1 MWAWSIVMG
10 FHVWLWWKYDWR
22 VVMFARTNMFVFI
35 DLGWESGAE
44 RESCIVAFGVA
55 TCSIGMGKSLL

>member
-1 MWAWSIVMG
+1 
-10 FHVWLWWKYDWR
+10 
-22 VVMFARTNMFVFI
+22 MFARTNMFVFI